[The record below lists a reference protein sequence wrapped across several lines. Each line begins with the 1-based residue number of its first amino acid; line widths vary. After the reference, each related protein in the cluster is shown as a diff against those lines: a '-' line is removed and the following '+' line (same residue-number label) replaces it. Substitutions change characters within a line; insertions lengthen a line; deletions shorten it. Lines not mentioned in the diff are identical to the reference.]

1 VRTQLLAN
9 SADGFCVG
17 NNDAFLYASPGLL
30 RMLQYEDAKEEMLS
44 LPIAHFLHPDGL
56 PGLYAAWDAAKA
68 ASAASEGGWTPAVY
82 THRMRRRDG
91 SYVWVEAISVQT
103 PTHFYGMM
111 RIVDDRKALEA
122 SLKDFLTSTMS
133 DFRQPL
139 AGIVTASEL
148 LSLQPCVRRD
158 EEATFLVAAITAA
171 ARMLSGIVANVLSL
185 RSLEAGDCDVADA
198 PFSIRDCVAGVLS
211 VCRMSLAHGDS
222 AAIRWVDEDRPLPAR
237 VRGDADRLSQILLN
251 LISNAVKFADGSA
264 VAVAVRCE
272 AAEEEGASS
281 RLTLCVTD
289 GGRGMT
295 AEERDRAFES
305 YVRAPTHKGGGTGLG
320 ALTRGVACVVRR
332 AGSAEPVAFVGL
344 ACRPLHLQALR

>member
-1 VRTQLLAN
+1 
-9 SADGFCVG
+9 
-17 NNDAFLYASPGLL
+17 
-30 RMLQYEDAKEEMLS
+30 MLQYEDAREELLRVPMKDL
-44 LPIAHFLHPDGL
+44 HHPDDL
-56 PGLYAAWDAAKA
+56 AAVFAAWDAAKA
-68 ASAASEGGWTPAVY
+68 ASAACESGSVPATY
-82 THRMRRRDG
+82 THRLRRRDG
-91 SYVWVEAISVQT
+91 SYVWIEANSVQT

-111 RIVDDRKALEA
+111 RSIDDRRALEA

-148 LSLQPCVRRD
+148 LSRQPCVRRD
-158 EEATFLVAAITAA
+158 EEATFLVAAIAAA

-198 PFSIRDCVAGVLS
+198 PFSIRGCVAGVLS

-222 AAIRWVDEDRPLPAR
+222 SAIRWVDEDMPLPTR
-237 VRGDADRLSQILLN
+237 MHGDADRLSQILLN

-264 VAVAVRCE
+264 VAVSVRCE

-320 ALTRGVACVVRR
+320 AFTRGVACVVRR
-332 AGSAEPVAFVGL
+332 
-344 ACRPLHLQALR
+344 